1 MGTSSQFTLRRP
13 FRPWGVGFGEAI
25 SRALDPVDGSAMR
38 ISVIAATR
46 HGSTLEVASPSQD
59 RLTITWPS
67 RAAWKTTCKMT
78 EPEGDAVV
86 LGSPLYMG
94 RWLKPARE
102 IAERLCRDEE
112 QRPIFVFTCG
122 PLGDPPKPAPPAP
135 DELFPA
141 LAAKARELRV
151 FAGRLDLGALNRRE
165 RLVVRAV
172 DAEAGDFR
180 DFKAIEG
187 FADEIATTLEEP
199 VPLS

>member
-1 MGTSSQFTLRRP
+1 M
-13 FRPWGVGFGEAI
+13 
-25 SRALDPVDGSAMR
+25 
-38 ISVIAATR
+38 IAATR
-46 HGSTLEVASPSQD
+46 HGSTLEVAKSIAD
-59 RLTITWPS
+59 RLTTHGHQAVCLEATS
-67 RAAWKTTCKMT
+67 GV